1 MPLLRNNYGDK
12 AFFPLFF
19 TSNQAEVEDAAIVHT
34 VNPPFSLLS
43 GDDSAK
49 SGPLATL

>member
-1 MPLLRNNYGDK
+1 MPLLRNNYGDR
-12 AFFPLFF
+12 AFFFLFA
-19 TSNQAEVEDAAIVHT
+19 SYQIEVEDAAIVHT

-49 SGPLATL
+49 SGPLASL